1 MFRSFHAIR
10 RIGLLGLL
18 AALLLGGCASG
29 PTVRTGSAPGAD
41 FASYRTFGFVTPLS
55 TDRAGFHTL
64 VSQQSMFSARR
75 EMEVRGFVFQDDPG
89 QADLLVNVHAHV
101 VDQLRVRSVPD
112 PWIGATY
119 WNHRTGRYQPW
130 GGHNRW
136 PGHSR
141 VDVDQFSEG
150 RLSVDV
156 IDRRQNMLVWEGVAS
171 KRVTQRT
178 LNDLGPAIDG
188 AIHDVFVEFPVRPT
202 L

>member
-1 MFRSFHAIR
+1 
-10 RIGLLGLL
+10 L
-18 AALLLGGCASG
+18 A
-29 PTVRTGSAPGAD
+29 PPTGS
-41 FASYRTFGFVTPLS
+41 
-55 TDRAGFHTL
+55 
-64 VSQQSMFSARR
+64 
-75 EMEVRGFVFQDDPG
+75 
-89 QADLLVNVHAHV
+89 
-101 VDQLRVRSVPD
+101 
-112 PWIGATY
+112 
-119 WNHRTGRYQPW
+119 TGRYQPW